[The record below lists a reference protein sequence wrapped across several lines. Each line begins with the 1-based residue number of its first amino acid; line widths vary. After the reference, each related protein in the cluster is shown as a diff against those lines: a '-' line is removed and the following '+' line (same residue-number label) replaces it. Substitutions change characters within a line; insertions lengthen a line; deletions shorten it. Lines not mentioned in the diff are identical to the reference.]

1 LDEATRLEGRMR
13 VRELQEHLSK
23 LDPGFEVLCYTEDE
37 ALVGEGNSGFLDIE
51 AVDTV
56 KGERFRND
64 EGVPCIRF
72 VQTALAESMVLLR
85 VTSDF

>member
-1 LDEATRLEGRMR
+1 MR

-23 LDPGFEVLCYTEDE
+23 LDPDFEVLCYTEAE

-64 EGVPCIRF
+64 EGAPCVRF
-72 VQTALAESMVLLR
+72 VQTALAKTMVLLQ
-85 VTSDF
+85 VTLDF